1 MKNMNERGRWKVM
14 LHMIALAKQ
23 NGIVLAYHF
32 AATDKE
38 EFLKKR
44 SELRNISP
52 DFLAGISI
60 HVINSEGTTFADIQH
75 MDPYFSDAIQLD
87 SVSELVEK
95 VRRLSRLNATDIAAY
110 LVQRY
115 HLNAFLLQKT
125 LYYIYAD
132 YLEKYREPPFIADFE
147 AFEHGPV
154 EREVYRKNK
163 YTDELEKSGL
173 FEGKLAVYPK
183 TAELLLTIKTTVE
196 QCKQQ
201 YIAAWD
207 DPGKNLTHRKGTPWS
222 RARARQENLKI
233 LDEDICAY
241 HHLERLPTLTK

>member
-1 MKNMNERGRWKVM
+1 MKNMNERGWWKVM

-23 NGIVLAYHF
+23 NGIALAYHF

-60 HVINSEGTTFADIQH
+60 HVINSEGTTFADIQS

-95 VRRLSRLNATDIAAY
+95 VRRLSQLNATDIAAY

-115 HLNAFLLQKT
+115 HLNSFLLQKT

-132 YLEKYREPPFIADFE
+132 YLEKYREPPFIADLD
-147 AFEHGPV
+147 
-154 EREVYRKNK
+154 RK
-163 YTDELEKSGL
+163 S
-173 FEGKLAVYPK
+173 V
-183 TAELLLTIKTTVE
+183 V
-196 QCKQQ
+196 
-201 YIAAWD
+201 
-207 DPGKNLTHRKGTPWS
+207 
-222 RARARQENLKI
+222 
-233 LDEDICAY
+233 
-241 HHLERLPTLTK
+241 